1 MLKLHDVH
9 THYGSNHILKGL
21 SIQIEKGD
29 CVALL
34 GRNSVGKSTVLKTI
48 LGLVPATSG
57 NIYFDAVNLIGMPA
71 HRVPYLGIGYV
82 PQHDNVF
89 GQLTVLENLNIGM
102 VKTGRRHLPLDRVF
116 DLFPKLKTRLS
127 QPAGSLSGGER
138 QMVAIGRALV
148 GDPVLMLFDEPT
160 AGLSPALAH
169 EVGAIVRQIAA
180 QGVAVLLVEQN
191 VRIALDHCSRF
202 YVLERGAVSYE
213 GAVGSIDDATL
224 FRYLGL

>member
-1 MLKLHDVH
+1 MLRLDDVH
-9 THYGSNHILKGL
+9 THYGRSHVLKGL
-21 SIQIEKGD
+21 SIAVDKGE

-34 GRNSVGKSTVLKTI
+34 GRNSVGKSTTLKTI

-57 NIYFDAVNLIGMPA
+57 RIRFGDTDLVGMPP
-71 HRVPYLGIGYV
+71 HRVPCLGIGYV

-89 GQLTVLENLNIGM
+89 GQLTVLDNLNIGM
-102 VKTGRRHLPLDRVF
+102 VKTGRRELSLERVF

-138 QMVAIGRALV
+138 QMVAIGRALI
-148 GDPVLMLFDEPT
+148 GDPGLILFDEPT

-169 EVGAIVRQIAA
+169 EFGGIVRRIADE
-180 QGVAVLLVEQN
+180 GVAVLMVEQN
-191 VRIALDHCSRF
+191 VRIALDHCGRF
-202 YVLERGAVSYE
+202 YVLERGTVRYD

>member
-1 MLKLHDVH
+1 MLRLEDVH
-9 THYGSNHILKGL
+9 THYGRSHVLKGL
-21 SIQIEKGD
+21 SIHVDKGD

-34 GRNSVGKSTVLKTI
+34 GRNSVGKSTTLKTI

-57 NIYFDAVNLIGMPA
+57 RIRFAETDLVGMVP
-71 HRVPYLGIGYV
+71 HRVPRLGIGYV

-89 GQLTVLENLNIGM
+89 GQLSVLDNLNIGM
-102 VKTGRRHLPLDRVF
+102 VKTGRRQLSLDRVF
-116 DLFPKLKTRLS
+116 DLFPKLKTRLA

-138 QMVAIGRALV
+138 QMVAIGRALI

-169 EVGAIVRQIAA
+169 EVGAIVRRIAD
-180 QGVAVLLVEQN
+180 QGVAVLMVEQN
-191 VRIALDHCSRF
+191 VRIALDHCRRF
-202 YVLERGAVSYE
+202 YVLERGTVRYD